1 MAKISF
7 KLGIEVLLPINLV
20 NKRVKTNTIL
30 AVLVKEID
38 FNGVY
43 FLETELG
50 SRYDYVVVFEQIW
63 SCLWSSIDRVVV
75 NFDPTEVKKDVM
87 CWSLLYSHLNRDR
100 SSVPLSTWQ
109 VKLDIVGNIS
119 EALSADHAVC
129 LLDEYVLFVVKIFH
143 SSFLL

>member
-63 SCLWSSIDRVVV
+63 SCLWSSIDRV
-75 NFDPTEVKKDVM
+75 TK
-87 CWSLLYSHLNRDR
+87 
-100 SSVPLSTWQ
+100 
-109 VKLDIVGNIS
+109 
-119 EALSADHAVC
+119 
-129 LLDEYVLFVVKIFH
+129 
-143 SSFLL
+143 